1 MKKCVT
7 CNKEYDDSKQFCPA
21 CGSKLT
27 DADAAAAP
35 VEAAPVEAAPVE
47 AAAPS
52 ASSTASSG
60 GFDIKAIF
68 EKWNGSILTVLAVV
82 IEWYFSLVFGFIVA
96 ILGIVLG
103 WKSGNQ
109 TNKIVSIVVGVIAI
123 LLFIVYS
130 F

>member
-1 MKKCVT
+1 MKKCVI

-21 CGSKLT
+21 CGGKLT

-35 VEAAPVEAAPVE
+35 VEAAV
-47 AAAPS
+47 PS
-52 ASSTASSG
+52 TPSETSSG

-68 EKWNGSILTVLAVV
+68 EKWNGAILTVLAVL
-82 IEWYFSLVFGFIVA
+82 IEWYLSLVVGFVVAIVGIVA
-96 ILGIVLG
+96 G

-109 TNKIVSIVVGVIAI
+109 INKIVSIVVGIIAI

-130 F
+130 V